1 MTVLPEKMSVSRTSP
16 TILDGTDSES
26 VSIIPSEEEK
36 RHMPAFA
43 DGTRSDE
50 SAKRGIATHY
60 FMQFCDLEH
69 FEKKGAVAELERLVK
84 NGFISKEDGERV
96 RINEIEAFG
105 KSSLFAEMKNAKRIF
120 REFRFNAPLPAAS
133 FTADE
138 AKREAYRD
146 ATVLVQGVIDCIIER
161 SDGTLGLYDYKT
173 DRLTREE
180 LADRVLAEKK
190 LSDKHREQ
198 LMLYSLA
205 VEQIFGRRPTRIAVY
220 SLSLG
225 DTVEIK

>member
-16 TILDGTDSES
+16 TILDGTESES
-26 VSIIPSEEEK
+26 VSIIPSDEEK
-36 RHMPAFA
+36 KHLPAFA
-43 DGTRSDE
+43 DGTKSDE

-60 FMQFCDLEH
+60 FMQFCDLESL
-69 FEKKGAVAELERLVK
+69 EKNGAAAELERLVT
-84 NGFISKEDGERV
+84 NGFISKEDGKRV
-96 RINEIEAFG
+96 RIKEIEAFG
-105 KSSLFAEMKNAKRIF
+105 KSSLFTEMKNAKRIF
-120 REFRFNAPLPAAS
+120 REFRFNAPLPASS

-161 SDGTLGLYDYKT
+161 DDGTLGLYDYKT

-180 LADRVLAEKK
+180 LADRALAEKK

-198 LMLYSLA
+198 LTLYSLA
-205 VEQIFGRRPTRIAVY
+205 IEQIFGKAPTEIAVY
-220 SLSLG
+220 SLPLG
-225 DTVEIK
+225 DTVKIQ